1 MKTLEIEEVKN
12 LIKMLSSEDSSNHEV
27 VFEILNKLDFEKNL
41 GEILIIIK
49 KAAFLD
55 SLWIMNCK
63 DITTKLSAMDVF
75 SKKETSYSFCLT
87 FPELLE
93 VLMTNNCSSGSIK
106 LYKEML
112 NDYVNKFLKDLG
124 YNMNHVNVELT
135 LKNMELITT

>member
-1 MKTLEIEEVKN
+1 MKLKIEEVKN

-49 KAAFLD
+49 KAAFSD
-55 SLWIMNCK
+55 SLWILNCK

-75 SKKETSYSFCLT
+75 NKKETSYSFCLT

-93 VLMTNNCSSGSIK
+93 VLMVNNCSSGSKK
-106 LYKEML
+106 LYKEVL

-124 YNMNHVNVELT
+124 YDMNHVNVEVT
-135 LKNMELITT
+135 LKNIELITT